1 MNNLYKSTA
10 IKEINRLL
18 WKLGTF
24 KIRLLAFISPK
35 VVYYTQEKI
44 VVRVKLNRRTRNHL
58 NSMYLGA
65 LVMGA
70 ELSAGLPYAYFATSE
85 KTPFSLVFAGM
96 ESKYLKRPDSHVF
109 FEVQDLTIFENLLKE
124 TKASGERQTKNIH
137 VDAFIHY
144 DTPDLK
150 EKVATFKLEL
160 SVKVKIKK

>member
-1 MNNLYKSTA
+1 MNNFYKSIA

-35 VVYYTQEKI
+35 VVYYSQEKL
-44 VVRVKLNRRTRNHL
+44 VVKVKLNRRTRNHL

-70 ELSAGLPYAYFATSE
+70 ELSAGLPYAYFATTE
-85 KTPFSLVFAGM
+85 KLNFSLVFASM
-96 ESKYLKRPDSHVF
+96 ESKYLKRPDSHVY
-109 FEVQDLTIFENLLKE
+109 FEVQDLSIFESLLAE
-124 TKASGERQTKNIH
+124 TKLSGERMSKDVH
-137 VDAFIHY
+137 VDAYIHY
-144 DTPDLK
+144 DSDDLK

-160 SVKVKIKK
+160 SVKVKNKK